1 MSKTSIWWV
10 LYFPSKSNALI
21 STLWANITF
30 NMFGAC
36 SSSKENSKA
45 KVFTTHSVNSLLPWW
60 IWRKTILN
68 YHESHES
75 WLWSIFFHH
84 LNLQVMEDW
93 TQSLTTIYFHLL
105 HEVHKFIASSPTP
118 GFARAFLPPV
128 CDAAEFLEASMIPSL
143 SIAHRGTAER
153 WGGNQ
158 CSKPTGSCIS
168 CITSCVRKLL
178 SPGSEHQDL
187 YGTWVLQVQKL
198 KCRESRC
205 LKYGT
210 ASS

>member
-36 SSSKENSKA
+36 SSLKENSKA

-105 HEVHKFIASSPTP
+105 HEVHKSIASSPTP
-118 GFARAFLPPV
+118 GFARGFLPPV

-143 SIAHRGTAER
+143 SLTPIGELLK
-153 WGGNQ
+153 GGLA
-158 CSKPTGSCIS
+158 SVASHHVWES
-168 CITSCVRKLL
+168 S
-178 SPGSEHQDL
+178 
-187 YGTWVLQVQKL
+187 WVLDVEHHLARHVSSPSTKAEVSRVEMSQVWH
-198 KCRESRC
+198 S
-205 LKYGT
+205 
-210 ASS
+210 